1 MLPWKTNGDGWQET
15 AMRKTVV
22 PLLESPDDIVRGVV
36 PKWLYQIPAPTPAEV
51 DAVRAMCVR
60 RGCADVLTV
69 LGVAS

>member
-1 MLPWKTNGDGWQET
+1 
-15 AMRKTVV
+15 MRKPVM
-22 PLLESPDDIVRGVV
+22 PSLENRDDLARGTV
-36 PKWLYQIPAPTPAEV
+36 PKWKYQIPENTPDEV